1 MTLDKPTAQLLLRMR
16 NFPQESFPRG
26 KKLLYASHM
35 LPRKLTKV
43 GGLLAPLAKVEVS
56 PEFRI
61 FAWDLEAATLSSLR
75 DCSLGRKRIAY
86 TFLAPVQS
94 NFGVGDDSGWF
105 SRGNIRGKATF
116 FCSSTRCCM
125 FLANTYV
132 CISLVVPGALSHTL
146 FCEKSWLREVSI
158 NFSSP

>member
-1 MTLDKPTAQLLLRMR
+1 MALDKPTAQLLLRLR
-16 NFPQESFPRG
+16 NFPRG

-116 FCSSTRCCM
+116 F
-125 FLANTYV
+125 LLLYQV
-132 CISLVVPGALSHTL
+132 LH
-146 FCEKSWLREVSI
+146 VSRKHI
-158 NFSSP
+158 CLY